1 MSKKFEGILFCT
13 DLDGTL
19 VDDNKSISE
28 ENIKAIRYFMENG
41 GYFTFI
47 TGRVPR
53 ACSMVYDIIC
63 PNAPIGAINGAGVW
77 DFKRDGFLFSINLDR
92 SVFKILDFV
101 LSKMPD
107 ISFVVHT
114 HKNAYFFNESPE
126 LIRYRNIT
134 GLPNN
139 TCNLSSLNEP
149 ICKIVFDDFCPQN
162 IATLMSLIAS
172 HPDCSNFDLVR
183 SAPDLYEILPKG
195 AKKSLSLS
203 KIVEILGLDINKTI
217 AIGDFNNDISMVKM
231 AGIGVAVENACDDL
245 KNAADFVTVSN
256 NESAIAKVIYAL
268 ESGKIKF

>member
-1 MSKKFEGILFCT
+1 MGKKFEGVLFCT

-19 VDDNKSISE
+19 IDDNKGISE
-28 ENIKAIRYFMENG
+28 ENIAAIRYFMDNG

-53 ACSMVYDIIC
+53 ACSKIYDAVS
-63 PNAPIGAINGAGVW
+63 PNAPIGAVNGAGVW
-77 DFKRDGFLFSINLDR
+77 DFERSKYLFTIDLDR
-92 SVFKILDFV
+92 SALNILDFV

-114 HKNAYFFNESPE
+114 HKNAYFFNDGPE
-126 LIRYRNIT
+126 LIRYRKIT
-134 GLPNN
+134 GLPYS
-139 TCNLSSLNEP
+139 TCDLNDLNEP
-149 ICKIVFDDFCPQN
+149 MCKIVFDDFNHDN
-162 IATLMSLIAS
+162 IAALMSLIAS
-172 HPDCSNFDLVR
+172 HPDSEKFDLIR
-183 SAPDLYEILPKG
+183 SAPDLYEILPKN
-195 AKKSLSLS
+195 AKKSLSLG
-203 KIVEILGLDINKTI
+203 KISEILGIDIKNTI

-268 ESGKIKF
+268 DSGEIKL